1 MEDVLISLTT
11 KSPLP
16 PLSKEDRERFYE
28 VKITNEEFSDWCKP
42 WKGSLMVILLGKKI
56 GFCMMETKLNI
67 VWARKGSIKIIDVPR
82 NYFQVLFTFD
92 EEYNHPLMEEP

>member
-1 MEDVLISLTT
+1 MYKKMDSESFVRVSSNGTRV
-11 KSPLP
+11 S
-16 PLSKEDRERFYE
+16 SGGDR

-56 GFCMMETKLNI
+56 GFCMMETNLNI
-67 VWARKGSIKIIDVPR
+67 VWAIKGSIKIIDVPR

-92 EEYNHPLMEEP
+92 EEYNHPLMEGP